1 MAWRGGSFLTEGKIE
16 VLSVFLYFLTR
27 VVVYVGMWV

>member
-1 MAWRGGSFLTEGKIE
+1 MAWRGGSFLTEGRIG

-27 VVVYVGMWV
+27 VVVYVGMCV